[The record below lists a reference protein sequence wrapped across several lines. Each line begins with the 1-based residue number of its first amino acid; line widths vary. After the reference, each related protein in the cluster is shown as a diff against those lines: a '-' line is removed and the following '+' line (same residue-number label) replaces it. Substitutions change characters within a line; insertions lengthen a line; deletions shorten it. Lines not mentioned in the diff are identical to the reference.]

1 MKKNTVSERF
11 FSSVSRGL
19 VIIPLL
25 VISCTPDAVKKT
37 AQKTEPL
44 CWKDIRIGELPPVG
58 AYDGIDSLVKKG
70 HLCYERIEAGCEV
83 NDSMAKLERAY
94 EHSNTVYF
102 NSLEKK
108 LGKNWKQ
115 QFEGE
120 LHLLDSINWIRINRE
135 IDSLNR

>member
-1 MKKNTVSERF
+1 MKKNTISVTS
-11 FSSVSRGL
+11 FSSFCRVS

-37 AQKTEPL
+37 VQKTEPL

-58 AYDGIDSLVKKG
+58 AYDGIDSLVKKWDV
-70 HLCYERIEAGCEV
+70 CYERIEAGCEI
-83 NDSMAKLERAY
+83 NDSITKLEKAY
-94 EHSNTVYF
+94 QHSNTVYF
-102 NSLEKK
+102 KSLEKK

-115 QFEGE
+115 QFDRE
-120 LHLLDSINWIRINRE
+120 LHVLDSINWIRINRE

>member
-58 AYDGIDSLVKKG
+58 AYDGIDSLVKKWD
-70 HLCYERIEAGCEV
+70 LCYERIEAGCEV
-83 NDSMAKLERAY
+83 KDSVAKLEKAY

-102 NSLEKK
+102 KSLEKK

-115 QFEGE
+115 QFERE